1 MENRNMAGKTKRR
14 LLRLAAYIRS
24 INKHQLVY
32 LFMAAAFAAILLLGL
47 LGTSKVRAVLGDLL
61 ISAVVVL
68 MFLTLAKRFWHSRTK

>member
-24 INKHQLVY
+24 INKDQLVY
-32 LFMAAAFAAILLLGL
+32 LFMAATFATILLLGL